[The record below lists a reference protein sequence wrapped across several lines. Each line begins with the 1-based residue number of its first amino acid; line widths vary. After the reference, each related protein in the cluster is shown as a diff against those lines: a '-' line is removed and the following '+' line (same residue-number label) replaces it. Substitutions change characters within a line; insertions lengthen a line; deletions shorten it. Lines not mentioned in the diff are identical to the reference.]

1 MSQSER
7 EIEPGSA
14 VQSALKELQ
23 GMIAQ
28 RYPSAAFAISR
39 GDDPEGFYLTPTVDV
54 EDTTE
59 VYDVVRERLF
69 ELQVDDGLDVYVTP
83 VRPVE
88 RVLEEMRERQQ
99 RRPHARH
106 PSILDLAPAS
116 KIVPR

>member
-14 VQSALKELQ
+14 VQSALQELQ

-59 VYDVVRERLF
+59 VYDVVRAAQQAGF
-69 ELQVDDGLDVYVTP
+69 EAVGAGVPAQRVD
-83 VRPVE
+83 RAAR
-88 RVLEEMRERQQ
+88 RVIDEAGYGAAFFHRIAFRSSTQ
-99 RRPHARH
+99 
-106 PSILDLAPAS
+106 
-116 KIVPR
+116 